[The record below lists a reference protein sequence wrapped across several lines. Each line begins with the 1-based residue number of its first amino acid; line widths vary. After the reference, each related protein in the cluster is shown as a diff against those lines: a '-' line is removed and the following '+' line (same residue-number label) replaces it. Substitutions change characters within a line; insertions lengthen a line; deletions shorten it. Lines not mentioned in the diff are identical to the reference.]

1 MSIINRPASK
11 EFMANYPFRDK
22 FEEAVRAEKEAEAA
36 AKAAAL
42 KPAPKGDES
51 YMGSIDDL

>member
-1 MSIINRPASK
+1 MTIFCKPPSK
-11 EFMANYPFRDK
+11 AYCDRYPFRDK
-22 FEEAVRAEKEAEAA
+22 FAEAVRAEKEAEAA
-36 AKAAAL
+36 AEDAVS